1 MPKVK
6 KQVVRKVVSKGQ
18 PYVAPFIPATNPFM
32 YTSAGPTSLLA
43 SQMQALQDA
52 YGFNKAFA
60 ARDAA
65 FKANAKGSLGVRN
78 SYNPPKQ
85 EWYEKLADTVVTGAV
100 SALPF
105 LFL

>member
-18 PYVAPFIPATNPFM
+18 PYVAPYIPATNPFM
-32 YTSAGPTSLLA
+32 YTASGPTSLLA

-65 FKANAKGSLGVRN
+65 FKANAKESRVRN

-85 EWYEKLADTVVTGAV
+85 EWYEKLADTVVSGAV